1 MGSFLPQLRAFGTAG
16 LCTLAL
22 FAIAAWLPN
31 DVFDF
36 VAWLIAIFLGLPV
49 SILTKVYA
57 DRSAAPTGRLTPATL
72 TFALRVFG
80 ALSLLLGVGILGWQ
94 AYNGFVRRLPEFTG
108 LTAIAQALLPVALI
122 GFGYRLLSRPLQ
134 AENTDRNAAQQAHE
148 D

>member
-57 DRSAAPTGRLTPATL
+57 DRSAAPLAGSLPPPSRSHCVFLVRFRCSSALDSRVAGLQRLRSAVT
-72 TFALRVFG
+72 RVH
-80 ALSLLLGVGILGWQ
+80 W
-94 AYNGFVRRLPEFTG
+94 PH
-108 LTAIAQALLPVALI
+108 AIVQALLPVALI
-122 GFGYRLLSRPLQ
+122 GLGYRFAEPAVASRKHRSRRCL
-134 AENTDRNAAQQAHE
+134 TDA
-148 D
+148 